1 MPAGTVLNGM
11 MAHMDI
17 WPTTA
22 AMAGLT
28 PPYGECTR
36 DDGRPS
42 YFAALGWTVYQ
53 NGLPSWQR

>member
-1 MPAGTVLNGM
+1 VPAGTVLNGM

-28 PPYGECTR
+28 PPYGECTS
-36 DDGRPS
+36 DDGKPID
-42 YFAALGWTVYQ
+42 FDTLGWKVY
-53 NGLPSWQR
+53 